1 LKKIFILAVVFTA
14 FIGCK
19 KNEEKNA
26 KYTELSK
33 ANWLIGNWE
42 NELEGGTMTES
53 WEKAN
58 DSTFKGAS
66 YFMKNKMK
74 DTIHLESVELTE
86 RNGLV
91 SYNPTVQ
98 GQNNDLPVVFKL
110 TSATAK
116 QLVFENPAH
125 DYPQKITYTQI
136 TADSLVAE
144 ISGMQQGKPASEKYP
159 MKKK

>member
-1 LKKIFILAVVFTA
+1 LKKIITLAVAVATLA
-14 FIGCK
+14 ACK
-19 KNEEKNA
+19 KNEERNT
-26 KYTELSK
+26 KYAGLAK
-33 ANWLIGNWE
+33 ANWLIGSWE
-42 NELEGGTMTES
+42 NEIEGGTMTES

-58 DSTFKGAS
+58 DSTFKGVS
-66 YFMKNKMK
+66 YFMKNKMT
-74 DTIHLESVELTE
+74 DTVHLESVEMTE

-98 GQNNDLPVVFKL
+98 GQNNDMPVAFKL

-116 QLVFENPAH
+116 QLVFENQAH